1 MPLNSNLEA
10 QTNSLNIRI
19 YTMYTYKILRKEITS
34 GSYLRVIG
42 VGHNV
47 LAIGGCKLERMRE
60 FVGFIAARDLL

>member
-1 MPLNSNLEA
+1 MLH
-10 QTNSLNIRI
+10 
-19 YTMYTYKILRKEITS
+19 TYKTLHKEITN
-34 GSYLRVIG
+34 GLYLRVIS

>member
-1 MPLNSNLEA
+1 
-10 QTNSLNIRI
+10 
-19 YTMYTYKILRKEITS
+19 MYTYKTLRKEITS